1 MIAREELNG
10 KELKEVQVLLETELM
25 KYQVSVETMDMEGLN
40 AEEAM
45 LVESMNAYDEYLN
58 GVTYELPRS
67 IEYGGKNYMKNTI
80 ANRIVDFVNKME
92 VEWQYTLGMYQ
103 MVEFWKNVEYSVE
116 YKVYDST
123 LRILGQ
129 VKYKGYD
136 EWKDILAINDFLSVP
151 QELYARDNIYMVY
164 LSQMHNSILNRM
176 DALNKVEMVNEVH
189 EVKEV
194 EE

>member
-1 MIAREELNG
+1 MINREELNG

-58 GVTYELPRS
+58 GVTYELPKS
-67 IEYGGKNYMKNTI
+67 IEYGGKTYMKNTV

-164 LSQMHNSILNRM
+164 LSQMHNSVLNRM
-176 DALNKVEMVNEVH
+176 DALNKVEMVNEIN
-189 EVKEV
+189 EVPEV

>member
-1 MIAREELNG
+1 MITREELNG

-58 GVTYELPRS
+58 GVTYELPKS
-67 IEYGGKNYMKNTI
+67 IEYGGKTYMKNTV

-164 LSQMHNSILNRM
+164 LSQMHNSVLNRM
-176 DALNKVEMVNEVH
+176 DALNKVEMVNEMN
-189 EVKEV
+189 EVPEV